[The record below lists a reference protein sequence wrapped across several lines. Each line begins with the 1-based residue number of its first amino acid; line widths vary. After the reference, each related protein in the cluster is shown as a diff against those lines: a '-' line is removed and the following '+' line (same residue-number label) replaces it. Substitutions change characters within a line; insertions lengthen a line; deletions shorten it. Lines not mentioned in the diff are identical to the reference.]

1 MIARA
6 PGRARE
12 HVRSFVLQ
20 APVQVAREHVRSFVL
35 QDRGAVYVEFLIGF
49 MPVFVFFLGI
59 WQLGMLYVGRIVVG
73 HAAMATAR
81 AAAVVIAE
89 PEGGAP
95 HTLTAGKRKTIED
108 AAAIVLAPLLID
120 GFVQSMRVTIPATT
134 FAPLEAGKPVTM
146 VTAQVDVDFVCDVTI
161 VNVLVCDRGAAFGR
175 TRALSAEASFP
186 YQGARY
192 RFSGNGNNP

>member
-1 MIARA
+1 VIAR
-6 PGRARE
+6 RLARE
-12 HVRSFVLQ
+12 
-20 APVQVAREHVRSFVL
+20 
-35 QDRGAVYVEFLIGF
+35 DRGAVYVEFLIGF
-49 MPVFVFFLGI
+49 MPVFVFFLGV

-81 AAAVVIAE
+81 AAAVVVAE

-95 HTLTAGKRKTIED
+95 HTLTAAKRKTIED

-120 GFVQSMRVTIPATT
+120 GFVQSMRVTFPTTT
-134 FAPLEAGKPVTM
+134 FTPLEAGRPVSM
-146 VTAQVDVDFVCDVTI
+146 VTARVDVDFVCSITL
-161 VNVLVCDRGAAFGR
+161 VNVVVCDRGAAFGR

-192 RFSGNGNNP
+192 RFSGNGSNP